1 MGKVGN
7 NTNIRDKSDMSKKEP
22 QAVSQGHKSG
32 RRVSGGSGVVGT
44 PKHAQLAAARDS
56 NKAHVKKFRSGSQDA
71 RMGGDLVGPLSPS
84 SLQVKTRRRGNGP
97 MTRMPNPS
105 GGE

>member
-1 MGKVGN
+1 MGVGN

-22 QAVSQGHKSG
+22 QAVSQGHKGG
-32 RRVSGGSGVVGT
+32 RRVSGSSGVVGT
-44 PKHAQLAAARDS
+44 PKHAQLAAARDT

-71 RMGGDLVGPLSPS
+71 RTGDMTGPLSPS